1 MVERLRHWLFRS
13 RRKGC
18 LHCCLWCEYW
28 DICRREEK

>member
-18 LHCCLWCEYW
+18 LWCEYW

>member
-1 MVERLRHWLFRS
+1 MVERLRHGLFRS

-18 LHCCLWCEYW
+18 RHCCLWCEYW

>member
-1 MVERLRHWLFRS
+1 MVERLRHWLFQS